1 MNSRNASPGYDK
13 EDAVDKDTLKLI
25 FSAVAARLIE
35 RGITCYV
42 SFFEDGTTQISAR
55 FAVSS
60 IYLSCD
66 EAGPSVRMYTNP
78 DKVHPTQFF
87 DTVGEA
93 LLEFWSLVEKCGKKE
108 GAL

>member
-1 MNSRNASPGYDK
+1 M
-13 EDAVDKDTLKLI
+13 DKDTLKLI

-42 SFFEDGTTQISAR
+42 SFFENGTTQISAR

-66 EAGPSVRMYTNP
+66 EVGPSVRMYTNP

-93 LLEFWSLVEKCGKKE
+93 LLEFWALVEKCGKKE

>member
-1 MNSRNASPGYDK
+1 M
-13 EDAVDKDTLKLI
+13 DKDTLKLI

-42 SFFEDGTTQISAR
+42 SFFEDGTTQLSAR

-66 EAGPSVRMYTNP
+66 EVGPSVRMYSDPN
-78 DKVHPTQFF
+78 KVHPTEFF
-87 DTVGEA
+87 DTIQEA
-93 LLEFWSLVEKCGKKE
+93 LRSFWSLVEKCGKKE

>member
-13 EDAVDKDTLKLI
+13 EDAVGKDTLKLI

-42 SFFEDGTTQISAR
+42 SFFEDGSIQVSAR
-55 FAVSS
+55 FAKHSV
-60 IYLSCD
+60 YLLCD
-66 EAGPSVRMYTNP
+66 GKGPSVRMYSDPN
-78 DKVHPTQFF
+78 KVHPTEFF
-87 DTVGEA
+87 DTIQEA
-93 LLEFWSLVEKCGKKE
+93 LRSFWSLIERCGKKE